1 MALFL
6 TILYKLEHGPNANLN
21 PKSVRSTFL
30 FTKNAGLPQLTAKN
44 TKTINNLSESNQ
56 NKLKRHLQLKLLLDL
71 TQEGLITI
79 NGQRAFESTE
89 LGGYWPADC
98 TDTFEILR
106 KGVENYGQSKNGAT
120 KYLIEGYVKDNM
132 QDIMDFAF
140 EPEPPTPKKTKRNQ
154 QAPTPRKLLP
164 THLET
169 ALNLPCPEACA

>member
-6 TILYKLEHGPNANLN
+6 TVLYKLEHGPNANLN

-30 FTKNAGLPQLTAKN
+30 FTKKAGLPQLTAKT
-44 TKTINNLSESNQ
+44 TKTIKNLSESNQ

-106 KGVENYGQSKNGAT
+106 KGV
-120 KYLIEGYVKDNM
+120 
-132 QDIMDFAF
+132 
-140 EPEPPTPKKTKRNQ
+140 
-154 QAPTPRKLLP
+154 
-164 THLET
+164 
-169 ALNLPCPEACA
+169 